1 MTEKKEESCIQWH
14 PAFYAATR
22 LELHDN
28 IGELEFYPE
37 YNLSKKPLQADLL
50 IIEKNRDVQVKNVIG
65 HIFRKH
71 NIVEY
76 KSPGDGM
83 TVDDFYKCVAYA
95 CLYKSTA
102 ENVNAVLGDEL
113 SVTMI
118 RESYPKSMMEELER
132 LGISFVEHES
142 GIYYSCSFFI
152 PTQIIVTRELSADE
166 HRSLRIL
173 SRNADEKDVKGFIQE
188 TFGYATQGE
197 KADVQAVLKVSGTA
211 NYDLYEKIRSESDMK
226 SFLDEIKNEGFN
238 EGVSQGL
245 SLGLSQGLSQGI
257 SQGRTEA
264 LEQTA
269 VTLFDMGMAVD
280 KIAQAVHTSVNIVE
294 EWLSAKKCETA
305 K

>member
-1 MTEKKEESCIQWH
+1 MTEEREESRIQWH
-14 PAFYAATR
+14 PAFYAATK

-28 IGELEFYPE
+28 IDELEFYPE

-50 IIEKNRDVQVKNVIG
+50 IIEKNGKTQIKNAIG

-95 CLYKSTA
+95 CLYKSA
-102 ENVNAVLGDEL
+102 GESVNAVAGDEL
-113 SVTMI
+113 SITMI
-118 RESYPKSMMEELER
+118 RESYPKSMMRELKR
-132 LGISFVEHES
+132 LGISFAEYDS
-142 GIYYSCSFFI
+142 GIYYSQNFFI
-152 PTQIIVTRELSADE
+152 PAQIIVTQELEADE

-173 SRNADEKDVKGFIQE
+173 SRNADENDVKGFIKE
-188 TFGYATQGE
+188 TLSYVTQGE
-197 KADVQAVLKVSGTA
+197 KADAQAVLNVSGTA
-211 NYDLYEKIRSESDMK
+211 NYNLFEKIRREFDMRSFWDEMESK
-226 SFLDEIKNEGFN
+226 WFN
-238 EGVSQGL
+238 E
-245 SLGLSQGLSQGI
+245 GI

-269 VTLFDMGMAVD
+269 LTLFDMGMAVD

-294 EWLSAKKCETA
+294 EWLSVRK
-305 K
+305 

>member
-1 MTEKKEESCIQWH
+1 MTEEREENREENRIQWH
-14 PAFYAATR
+14 PAFYAATK

-28 IGELEFYPE
+28 IDELEFYPE

-50 IIEKNRDVQVKNVIG
+50 IIEKNGDVQIKNVIG

-95 CLYKSTA
+95 CLYKGTA
-102 ENVNAVLGDEL
+102 ENVNAVAGDEL
-113 SVTMI
+113 SISMI
-118 RESYPKSMMEELER
+118 RESYPKAMMDELER
-132 LGISFVEHES
+132 LGISFTKYES
-142 GIYYSCSFFI
+142 GIYYSQSFFI
-152 PTQIIVTRELSADE
+152 PTQIIVTRELSAEE

-173 SRNADEKDVKGFIQE
+173 SRNADENDVKGFIKE
-188 TFGYATQGE
+188 TLNYAMQGE

-211 NYDLYEKIRSESDMK
+211 NYDLYEKIRRESDMR

-238 EGVSQGL
+238 EGKAE
-245 SLGLSQGLSQGI
+245 
-257 SQGRTEA
+257 GRMEA
-264 LEQTA
+264 LEKTA
-269 VTLFDMGMAVD
+269 RNLFDSGMAID
-280 KIAQAVHTSVNIVE
+280 KIAKMVDTSVSIVE
-294 EWLSAKKCETA
+294 EWLSVKKCEIV